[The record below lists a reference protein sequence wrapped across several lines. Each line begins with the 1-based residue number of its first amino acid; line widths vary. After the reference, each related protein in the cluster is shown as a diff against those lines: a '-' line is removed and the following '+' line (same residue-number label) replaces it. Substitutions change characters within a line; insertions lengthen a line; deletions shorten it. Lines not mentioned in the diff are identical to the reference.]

1 MNKNHSITLRK
12 ASPEDLPKLGAFFI
26 KAYGNSTIFQ
36 LPNFLKYYFQ
46 CPNDSTRILKAN
58 WIGLNP
64 SGEVVS
70 HYGGL
75 EYKMVFGDKL
85 IDAVWGVNAF
95 TFPEYRGQGLN
106 GSLVK
111 MLHEENQLNATIGM
125 SLDTHKFY
133 KKIGY
138 QVFDH
143 LRFSRF
149 IFVFK
154 EDIYAIIKQMGQDEI
169 KAKFLTPLN
178 SNSLDEEIDYQPLPI
193 NKENFN
199 DLQFN
204 LGIQAKCTTL
214 RSFDFI
220 SWRFLNNPFIPYQV
234 FIEKEKDLIFAYAAV
249 RVENLQPYGVFVARI
264 IDLYGHKSLIPRLL
278 EKLLIWS
285 RRQGY
290 LYIDFSKIGE
300 LYSEELI
307 SKGFVRLDEDDVA
320 LFPQVSS
327 PVENRPNNE
336 YIALQSQSLKNELD
350 KLELKDIYFTR
361 MDSDRDRVARLNQI
375 SL

>member
-1 MNKNHSITLRK
+1 MIKNDSINLRK
-12 ASPEDLPKLGAFFI
+12 ATSEDIPKLIVFFI

-75 EYKMVFGDKL
+75 ENKMILGDKL
-85 IDAVWGVNAF
+85 IDAVWGVNAY

-106 GSLVK
+106 GSLVN
-111 MLHEENQLNATIGM
+111 MLFEKNQLNATIGM

-138 QVFDH
+138 QVFNH
-143 LRFSRF
+143 VRFSRF
-149 IFVFK
+149 LLVFK
-154 EDIYAIIKQMGQDEI
+154 EDIYTIIKQMGQDNI
-169 KAKFLTPLN
+169 KAKILAPLN
-178 SNSLDEEIDYQPLPI
+178 SNSLNDEIDFRPLPI
-193 NKENFN
+193 KNYSFN
-199 DLQFN
+199 DLTFN
-204 LGIQAKCTTL
+204 LGTQAKCTSL
-214 RSFDFI
+214 RDFDFI

-234 FIEKEKDLIFAYAAV
+234 FVEIDKDQVFAYAAV

-264 IDLYGHKSLIPRLL
+264 IDLYGHKSNIPNLIKKILT
-278 EKLLIWS
+278 WS
-285 RRQGY
+285 RGQGH

-300 LYSEELI
+300 LYSEELL
-307 SKGFVRLDEDDVA
+307 SNGFSRLDEDDVA

-336 YIALQSQSLKNELD
+336 YIALQSQSFQKELD
-350 KLELKDIYFTR
+350 NLDLKDIYFTR
-361 MDSDRDRVARLNQI
+361 MDSDRDRVAKLNQI

>member
-1 MNKNHSITLRK
+1 MTKNDSIILRK
-12 ASPEDLPKLGAFFI
+12 ASLEDLPKLSTFFI
-26 KAYGNSTIFQ
+26 KVYGNSTIFQ
-36 LPNFLKYYFQ
+36 LPNFIEYYFQ

-64 SGEVVS
+64 SGEIVS

-85 IDAVWGVNAF
+85 INAVWGVNAY
-95 TFPEYRGQGLN
+95 TLPEYRGQGLN

-111 MLHEENQLNATIGM
+111 MLFEENQLNATIGM

-143 LRFSRF
+143 VRFSRF

-154 EDIYAIIKQMGQDEI
+154 EDIYAIIKQMGQDEA
-169 KAKFLTPLN
+169 KAKLLAPLN
-178 SNSLDEEIDYQPLPI
+178 SNLFKVKIGNQSLPI
-193 NKENFN
+193 KNDSFKELKL
-199 DLQFN
+199 DL
-204 LGIQAKCTTL
+204 GTQAKCTTL
-214 RSFDFI
+214 RNFDFI
-220 SWRFLNNPFIPYQV
+220 SWRFLNNPFIPYLV
-234 FIEKEKDLIFAYAAV
+234 FIENEEDQIFAYSAI

-264 IDLYGHKSLIPRLL
+264 IDLYGQKSYIPRLL
-278 EKLLIWS
+278 EKILMWS
-285 RRQGY
+285 SEQGH

-300 LYSEELI
+300 LYSEELLA
-307 SKGFVRLDEDDVA
+307 KGFARLDEDEVA

-327 PVENRPNNE
+327 PVENRLNNE
-336 YIALQSQSLKNELD
+336 YIALQSQNLKYELD

-375 SL
+375 PQ